1 MPVSGIVA
9 LTAAVVGLLVLALLA
24 APWARLAKRP
34 ALDVFAGT
42 LVALLAV
49 WQMRTQV
56 APDLPLHLL
65 GATVLTLIA
74 GPWLAWLG
82 IALVATLSL
91 LFGIAQAPFSGH
103 GWGLALLGGGAVPV
117 AVSWL
122 CARALRRFA
131 PTHPFVY
138 IFGNGFFGAGLA
150 VFAGGLA
157 TAALA
162 SFAARH
168 DSALLLE
175 VWLPAV
181 LLLAFAEAWLSG
193 MIVTLLVIYRPQW
206 LSTFDDRRYLAAAN
220 DRDGTRH

>member
-1 MPVSGIVA
+1 MPS
-9 LTAAVVGLLVLALLA
+9 LAVIAPPMVVLALLVLALLA
-24 APWARLAKRP
+24 APWARLEKRP
-34 ALDVFAGT
+34 ALDIFAGT
-42 LVALLAV
+42 LAALLAV

-65 GATVLTLIA
+65 GATVLTLVA

-91 LFGIAQAPFSGH
+91 LFGAGQPPFSGY
-103 GWGLALLGGGAVPV
+103 GWSLALLGGGAVPV
-117 AVSWL
+117 AASWL

-131 PTHPFVY
+131 PIHPFVY

-150 VFAGGLA
+150 VIAGGLA

-162 SFAARH
+162 LLAGRH

-175 VWLPAV
+175 AWLPAV
-181 LLLAFAEAWLSG
+181 LLLALAEAWLSG
-193 MIVTLLVIYRPQW
+193 MILTLLVIYRPQW
-206 LSTFDDRRYLAAAN
+206 LSTFDDRCYLAAAN
-220 DRDGTRH
+220 DGDGMRH